1 MSACFTLFSRQ
12 GHSSDIVKRLLAPVS
27 SFAVGARMA
36 GNIARSSIRSELDNG
51 LEDSAFWMTIR
62 TYLEGFPAEGQNKAH

>member
-1 MSACFTLFSRQ
+1 
-12 GHSSDIVKRLLAPVS
+12 
-27 SFAVGARMA
+27 MA